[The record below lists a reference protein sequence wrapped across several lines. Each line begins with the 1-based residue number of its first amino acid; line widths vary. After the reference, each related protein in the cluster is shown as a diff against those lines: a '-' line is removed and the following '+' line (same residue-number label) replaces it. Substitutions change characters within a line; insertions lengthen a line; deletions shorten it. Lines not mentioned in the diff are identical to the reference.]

1 MPLVTIDVLE
11 GRSAQQL
18 DVISD
23 AVHEAM
29 VAMLGV
35 PERDRFQ
42 IITQHDASTL
52 RFDRHYLDIERSEH
66 FVLVRITLARGRTTE
81 VKQAFYAHL
90 AELLADRA
98 GLRSEDLAVI
108 LVENGRDDW
117 SFGCGRANYVEL
129 PREAWR

>member
-1 MPLVTIDVLE
+1 MPLVAIDVLE
-11 GRSAQQL
+11 GRTAQEL
-18 DVISD
+18 DVICD
-23 AVHEAM
+23 AVQTAM
-29 VAMLGV
+29 VAVLGV

-42 IITQHDASTL
+42 IITQHNASTL

-117 SFGCGRANYVEL
+117 SFGCGRANYLEL